1 MFGLCRYKN
10 IFGRPGKGIHRF
22 RIANIAVV
30 DVIFTFILAYILQV
44 VFFEKYHYLSILLV
58 CFLSAIIIHRMFCVK
73 TPIDKFLFS

>member
-58 CFLSAIIIHRMFCVK
+58 CLLSAVIIHRMFCVK

>member
-10 IFGRPGKGIHRF
+10 IFGRPGEGIHRF